1 MSRKIR
7 ALSIT
12 DRPGHRRRAKRKPVP
27 ICSFRANVIP
37 ERGERDHVTGTM
49 NGHYGSAAQQK
60 LQAATLAAADT
71 LRDTPGAVFAARM
84 AGTDDPD
91 RFGWD
96 RIEQILRDQGAITF
110 RMTPTEDC
118 PDIERRLAEIGCT
131 ITWWD
136 VFDGPR
142 DSIQT
147 ACGHALGQ
155 ARDDL
160 VPATPSGPDES
171 AFFEKVQD
179 FIARCGIAPYPAQ
192 VLSGQT
198 GPAALAVLT
207 DPADG
212 TIAATA
218 FAYFPY
224 NAHGPHHATAWAGLV
239 AVREDQRKR
248 GIGVRVNALALRAAV
263 NDLGAERVQQFARTT
278 NLASC
283 RMIERCGLLL
293 RPDVRSGIAQPAGAQ
308 SFTR

>member
-1 MSRKIR
+1 M
-7 ALSIT
+7 T
-12 DRPGHRRRAKRKPVP
+12 D
-27 ICSFRANVIP
+27 IAN
-37 ERGERDHVTGTM
+37 GLH
-49 NGHYGSAAQQK
+49 GSAAQRK

-118 PDIERRLAEIGCT
+118 PEIERRLADIGCA

-142 DSIQT
+142 DRIRA
-147 ACGHALGQ
+147 ACDDALGQ

-160 VPATPSGPDES
+160 VPAAPSGPDDL

-212 TIAATA
+212 AIAATA

-239 AVREDQRKR
+239 AVHEAQRKR

-263 NDLGAERVQQFARTT
+263 DDLGAERVQQFARTT

-283 RMIERCGLLL
+283 RMIERCGLRL
-293 RPDVRSGIAQPAGAQ
+293 RRDVRSGIAQPAGAQ